1 MLESLQPF
9 WIIVWDGRIKMNVFG
24 RWEQIW
30 RRWGGGVGSLFP
42 KIALATIYSL
52 NVIEINPELPRS
64 IFDIFKQI
72 IIFCNPSWE
81 PEHLAGLII
90 LQI

>member
-1 MLESLQPF
+1 
-9 WIIVWDGRIKMNVFG
+9 MNVFK
-24 RWEQIW
+24 
-30 RRWGGGVGSLFP
+30 RWGTKLVKEWWGVGGVVSLLP
-42 KIALATIYSL
+42 KIAPATIYSL

-81 PEHLAGLII
+81 PNKPNRSYYSTDLAIFKLWLRGI
-90 LQI
+90 

>member
-1 MLESLQPF
+1 
-9 WIIVWDGRIKMNVFG
+9 MNVFG

-81 PEHLAGLII
+81 PNKPSRSYYSTDLTRSKLLLRGM
-90 LQI
+90 

>member
-1 MLESLQPF
+1 MDYCLGWKDKDECF
-9 WIIVWDGRIKMNVFG
+9 WKVGTNLVK
-24 RWEQIW
+24 E
-30 RRWGGGVGSLFP
+30 GGGVGSLLP

-81 PEHLAGLII
+81 PENLAGLII